1 MKEEGTSEH
10 RLHVAREARA
20 PLPIVLGIDPGT
32 RVVGYGAVVVAAKG
46 PRLLACG
53 ALRAERGDDVPARLA
68 YLRAELDQLMA
79 KVRPTV
85 VVVEAAFAAR
95 NVQSALRI
103 GEGRG
108 VVLAC
113 AAATGATIV
122 QYPPAVAK
130 KALLGNGAAD
140 KTQVAWMVGQLLGL
154 ATIPEPLDATDAL
167 ALALA
172 WVQRGEKG
180 ASPLF
185 HPSKGMPE
193 PIRVALEASKR
204 SRRASKST

>member
-1 MKEEGTSEH
+1 M
-10 RLHVAREARA
+10 
-20 PLPIVLGIDPGT
+20 LGIDPGT
-32 RVVGYGAVVVAAKG
+32 RVVGYGAVVVAPKG

-53 ALRAERGDDVPARLA
+53 ALRAEKDDDVPARLA
-68 YLRAELDQLMA
+68 YLRTELDLLLA

-85 VVVEAAFAAR
+85 VVVEAAFAAL

-113 AAATGATIV
+113 AAATGAKIV

-130 KALLGNGAAD
+130 KALVGNGAAD
-140 KTQVAWMVGQLLGL
+140 KTQVAWIVTQLLGL
-154 ATIPEPLDATDAL
+154 AEPPKPLDATDAL

-172 WVQRGEKG
+172 HVQR
-180 ASPLF
+180 S
-185 HPSKGMPE
+185 
-193 PIRVALEASKR
+193 ALEER
-204 SRRASKST
+204 LGPRAR